1 MKLTDKIRRDWH
13 YYAVALGLIF
23 ILNGVVGLQGVETQ
37 GWQSYAVGLITWV
50 ISFWRFSSWRFSAP
64 GPRHGAPAP
73 AQSGG

>member
-23 ILNGVVGLQGVETQ
+23 ILNGVVGLLGFETQ

-50 ISFWRFSSWRFSAP
+50 ISFWIAVSYTHLTLPTNSRV
-64 GPRHGAPAP
+64 
-73 AQSGG
+73 